1 MPTNGLYKKER
12 IVNTMD
18 LSKASTRELVEEL
31 AKREAV
37 EAVTVEPY
45 KTYKI
50 IVGDNEISDTGPV
63 VILRIW
69 D

>member
-1 MPTNGLYKKER
+1 
-12 IVNTMD
+12 MD

-37 EAVTVEPY
+37 EKITAEPY
-45 KTYKI
+45 QEYKI
-50 IVGDNEISDTGPV
+50 AVGEKEVFDAGPA

>member
-1 MPTNGLYKKER
+1 M
-12 IVNTMD
+12 NTMD

-37 EAVTVEPY
+37 EKITAEPY
-45 KTYKI
+45 QTYKI
-50 IVGDNEISDTGPV
+50 IVGDNEISDAGPA

>member
-18 LSKASTRELVEEL
+18 LSKISTRELVEEL

-37 EAVTVEPY
+37 EAVTAEPY
-45 KTYKI
+45 QTYKI

>member
-1 MPTNGLYKKER
+1 MK
-12 IVNTMD
+12 MD

-37 EAVTVEPY
+37 EAVTAEPY
-45 KTYKI
+45 QTYKI